1 MDSKDIQND
10 INFNGI
16 GEEREPL
23 RILFATEY
31 LPPFVSG
38 ISNRC
43 KNWIN
48 GYRKEGHSV
57 KVFSVAGSECDIVV
71 PSIANPFYKHQRY
84 FSIYLS
90 GFILI

>member
-1 MDSKDIQND
+1 MSKKNSSGNENKIDNLSS
-10 INFNGI
+10 FNLI
-16 GEEREPL
+16 GNERKPL
-23 RILFATEY
+23 RIIFATEY

-57 KVFSVAGSECDIVV
+57 KVFSVAGSECDVVV
-71 PSIANPFYKHQRY
+71 PSIANPFYDHQRY
-84 FSIYLS
+84 S
-90 GFILI
+90 